1 MTMRRAAIGWLV
13 AGAAW
18 LGVGM
23 RSAAPAPAAA
33 QTRSPYSEFQKL
45 LPGEL
50 DSLQVKL
57 TWVGPMDRPI
67 ETLVFLSPPGRFT
80 PAAFD
85 PCHLERWKG
94 SYGIDA
100 FAVITARISPTLL
113 QALVDSVAT
122 LPRVVDGDRD
132 SLGCVS
138 FALFT
143 SAGGTRCFETILGES
158 NCCALARMILPAV
171 APDSVAFREMT
182 ACAYR
187 MAMLCVDDPKDI
199 STQVAFRV
207 EPFHRIGT
215 SALYETQVHVT
226 NTSHAVLRGRFSLI
240 PNVRPAGAELV
251 NATDWTYSLRPQRP
265 YLDYPRS
272 TDALAPGATLE
283 FMVRVRDDG
292 RHRLR
297 LNPRLYAGWGVR

>member
-1 MTMRRAAIGWLV
+1 MRRAAIGWLV
-13 AGAAW
+13 AGAVL

-33 QTRSPYSEFQKL
+33 QTRSPYAEFQKL
-45 LPGEL
+45 SPGGL

-85 PCHLERWKG
+85 PCHFDRWKN

-100 FAVITARISPTLL
+100 WAVVTVRISPTLL
-113 QALVDSVAT
+113 RALVDSVGT

-143 SAGGTRCFETILGES
+143 SAGGTRCFESILGEPTAA
-158 NCCALARMILPAV
+158 ALASQILSAV
-171 APDSVAFREMT
+171 ACDSSAYREMT

-187 MAMLCVDDPKDI
+187 MAMFCDDDPKDV
-199 STQVAFRV
+199 SAQVAFRV
-207 EPFHRIGT
+207 DPFRRVGR
-215 SALYETQVHVT
+215 SDLYETRVRVT